1 MKFYVDIIK
10 DIPCQFGRKWR
21 VALKSCSTG
30 KVVMKGTSIYHYKN
44 DTKSMKK
51 ELEQALKG

>member
-1 MKFYVDIIK
+1 MNFYVDIIK
-10 DIPCQFGRKWR
+10 DEPVEFGRKWR

-30 KVVMKGTSIYHYKN
+30 KVIMKGTSIYRYKGDAN
-44 DTKSMKK
+44 SMKK